1 MKAARYRGDVTA
13 DFPAGKIIGR
23 TLNDDLIRC
32 TAAVYDPATDR
43 TTVTGETTPAAAPPG
58 TRLRYQGQRQ

>member
-1 MKAARYRGDVTA
+1 MTQATEFAPGR
-13 DFPAGKIIGR
+13 IIGR
-23 TLNDDLIRC
+23 ALNDDLIRC

-58 TRLRYQGQRQ
+58 TRLRYQGQRNDADE